1 MGQEI
6 ENSSFSEA
14 DHGEFRARLRE
25 ETKVLKR
32 WFDERTFNHAL
43 QFTAGL
49 ELEAWLI
56 DQNHLPSPKNEEFLA
71 TLKDPDIVA
80 ELSKFNFE
88 INAAPLVL
96 TDDALSQTQSALET
110 IWSKCERA
118 AETLSLHPVAIGILP
133 TVRDEMLQP
142 DWMSDSNRY
151 RALNRELFLRR
162 RREPL
167 HICIE
172 REERIDYR
180 CDHIMLEA
188 ACTSLQAHLK
198 INQEDAVRFYN
209 AAVIAA
215 APLIAATANSPF
227 LYGKSL
233 WDETRIPAFE
243 QVTALEGFLDAEG
256 RNVKRVTLGTGYL
269 RHSFLELF
277 LENLSYPILLPAL
290 EDDASKLPHLRLQNG
305 TVWRWVRPILGFDG
319 RDNPHL
325 RIEHRVMPA
334 GPSIIDTVAN
344 LALCHG
350 LVLALG
356 RTDIPPESE
365 IPFEH
370 ARANFYACARDG
382 LKAQVDWRGKSVN
395 VQSLLLERLLPDA
408 RDALV
413 REGVHTHALDYYFAE
428 VLEPRLRSGR
438 NGAGWQRSV
447 IECNGVNF
455 QALTERYAEFQATG
469 TPVHTWT
476 V

>member
-6 ENSSFSEA
+6 EHSSFSET
-14 DHGEFRARLRE
+14 DHDEFRIRLRE
-25 ETKVLKR
+25 ETKLLKR
-32 WFDERTFNHAL
+32 WFDERTFDYAS

-56 DQNHLPSPKNEEFLA
+56 DQNHLPSPRNEDFFA
-71 TLKDPDIVA
+71 TVNDPDIVA

-88 INAAPLVL
+88 INTAPRLLADDVL
-96 TDDALSQTQSALET
+96 AQTQSDLVST
-110 IWSKCERA
+110 WRKCEHA
-118 AETLSLHPVAIGILP
+118 AETLNLRPVAIGILP

-142 DWMSDSNRY
+142 DCMSESNRY
-151 RALNRELFLRR
+151 RALNTELILRR
-162 RREPL
+162 GREPL

-172 REERIDYR
+172 REECIDYR

-188 ACTSLQAHLK
+188 ACTSLQTHLK
-198 INQEDAVRFYN
+198 INQENAVRFYN
-209 AAVIAA
+209 AAIIAA

-243 QVTALEGFLDAEG
+243 QAAALEGFRDASG
-256 RNVKRVTLGTGYL
+256 RNVNRVTLGTGYL
-269 RHSFLELF
+269 HHSFLEIF
-277 LENLSYPILLPAL
+277 LENLSYPTLLPAL
-290 EDDASKLPHLRLQNG
+290 EADASTLPHLRLQNG

-319 RDNPHL
+319 PGNPHL

-356 RTDIPPESE
+356 GADTPPESE
-365 IPFEH
+365 TSFEH

-382 LKAQVDWRGKSVN
+382 LKANVHWEGEAVN
-395 VQSLLLERLLPDA
+395 VQSLLLKHLLPDA
-408 RDALV
+408 RSALARQAV
-413 REGVHTHALDYYFAE
+413 CKHDLDYYFGE
-428 VLEPRLRSGR
+428 VLEPRLRSGQT
-438 NGAGWQRSV
+438 GAEWQRSM
-447 IECNGVNF
+447 IDGNGMNF
-455 QALTERYAEFQATG
+455 QALTERYVEFQASG
-469 TPVHTWT
+469 APVHTWI